1 MKHSQPRSRQSALHQ
16 VKLWSAL
23 RPFAQG
29 RDSVGIEAGTI
40 RELFVKLEEQ
50 YPGMAPL
57 IAQGIAVSVDGTLY
71 RDSWDTR
78 LPAGAEV
85 FLLPRIQGG

>member
-1 MKHSQPRSRQSALHQ
+1 MARHD

-23 RPFAQG
+23 RPHAQG
-29 RDSVGIEAGTI
+29 MDTVSIEANTI
-40 RELFVKLEEQ
+40 RELFTRLEAS

-57 IAQGIAVSVDGTLY
+57 ISQGIAVSVNGTLY
-71 RDSWDTR
+71 RDSWDTK
-78 LPAGAEV
+78 LPDGAEV